1 MTTIAA
7 KIKDAAGE
15 KSVSYTTG
23 VQYFAKAYTNPYIFT
38 TPSLLNGGRIVGD
51 RGNQA
56 GGELVYGRDNLMND
70 IREAASPITP
80 EQLYNIIVASL
91 DHADMRVNI
100 SGREFARIV
109 REV

>member
-1 MTTIAA
+1 MGWNIQLV
-7 KIKDAAGE
+7 I
-15 KSVSYTTG
+15 
-23 VQYFAKAYTNPYIFT
+23 IFT
-38 TPSLLNGGRIVGD
+38 SLAIVVYSMLGGMKAVIWTEAIQGFILIGGALVGD

-70 IREAASPITP
+70 IREAANPITP